1 MCGSDSRFPTRNY
14 RKSIV
19 SSFEAAEEAFEKD
32 FPLADYYTN
41 THTSVISI
49 VTIANNESHVLSST
63 RFFVCFDNKTQ
74 SKTNSSSSQ
83 VL

>member
-19 SSFEAAEEAFEKD
+19 SSFESIQGIGGFTD
-32 FPLADYYTN
+32 TN

-49 VTIANNESHVLSST
+49 VTIANNESHVPST
-63 RFFVCFDNKTQ
+63 LFFVCFDNKTQ
-74 SKTNSSSSQ
+74 SKTNKSSQ

>member
-1 MCGSDSRFPTRNY
+1 MCGSDSWFPTRNY

-41 THTSVISI
+41 THKCDFYCDDS
-49 VTIANNESHVLSST
+49 
-63 RFFVCFDNKTQ
+63 
-74 SKTNSSSSQ
+74 
-83 VL
+83 